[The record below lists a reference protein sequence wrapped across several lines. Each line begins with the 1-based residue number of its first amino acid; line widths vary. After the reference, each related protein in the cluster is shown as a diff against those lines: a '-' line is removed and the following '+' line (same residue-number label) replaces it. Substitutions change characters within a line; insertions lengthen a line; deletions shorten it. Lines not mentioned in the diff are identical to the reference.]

1 MSLLDRDALQ
11 PMECNAQNSDA
22 AAVAGYS
29 TLTGVCVTPKA
40 AGAVCTVGYDVCSS
54 GVAGQGV
61 DCLNYQCP
69 LLQADAVCYAGD
81 LCSGYD
87 GQGCNAVGTAAGTC
101 VNTTSAGQPCEASY
115 DLCSSGEPGGA
126 PCPPS
131 EYTDGNSDY
140 QNCPAL
146 ETGIDCTATDT
157 CVFGATCVSGI
168 CTPFVKAGQTLPST
182 PESPLASPTDDDQ
195 PFSTA
200 ATVPAIF
207 STATLSAF
215 TSVAAFNKTQQQLF
229 VATVQG
235 TIFTDLFAVVSV
247 IITAVFPAGSVQVN
261 NTIAFTAADYTAAVA
276 GQAAVAAVL
285 STGDSSVFPDTS
297 LGTVTFSAVTTGNA
311 TNPRAA
317 IVSTSSPSGVTSSP
331 ASVISHATSNAS
343 VVPAVISTA
352 LLSNYAT
359 VNAFTTTE
367 RARFV
372 ATLESNILTAIEQLV
387 NVTITKV
394 VAGSISVSTS
404 IAFTT
409 ADAAAALEGQS
420 ALAAVLQSNDVSSIF
435 GDSFGDVT
443 VTGVSKGNT
452 TNPTVKS
459 GAAPYGITL
468 WAVSV
473 SMLAAA
479 LAFNTM

>member
-1 MSLLDRDALQ
+1 M
-11 PMECNAQNSDA
+11 
-22 AAVAGYS
+22 
-29 TLTGVCVTPKA
+29 
-40 AGAVCTVGYDVCSS
+40 
-54 GVAGQGV
+54 
-61 DCLNYQCP
+61 
-69 LLQADAVCYAGD
+69 
-81 LCSGYD
+81 
-87 GQGCNAVGTAAGTC
+87 
-101 VNTTSAGQPCEASY
+101 
-115 DLCSSGEPGGA
+115 
-126 PCPPS
+126 
-131 EYTDGNSDY
+131 
-140 QNCPAL
+140 
-146 ETGIDCTATDT
+146 
-157 CVFGATCVSGI
+157 
-168 CTPFVKAGQTLPST
+168 
-182 PESPLASPTDDDQ
+182 ASPTDDDQ